1 MSTRWYPDRDCPLR
15 LRLVEVARIHE
26 LFVGS
31 GLMKVPKM
39 LDTTSNWTDGSMSNE
54 CIIQIYLF
62 FTSQN
67 IILTPYNYKT
77 QKKQISS
84 QMKKFT
90 ILK

>member
-1 MSTRWYPDRDCPLR
+1 
-15 LRLVEVARIHE
+15 
-26 LFVGS
+26 
-31 GLMKVPKM
+31 
-39 LDTTSNWTDGSMSNE
+39 MSNE

-77 QKKQISS
+77 QKKKISS
-84 QMKKFT
+84 QVKKFT